1 MRIARSAMAGL
12 ALAAC
17 AWGALAESDIKPWKG
32 KPSLPLAGPDLE
44 GRAIDLKS
52 MKGRVLVVNFWA
64 TWCEPCRDEM
74 PSLERLRG
82 KLAGKPF
89 DIITVNFGESAEKIA
104 QFLGKEKVTLPVMLD
119 TRKEMAK
126 DWGVGGLPMTFL
138 VDAKGRVRYSVFGER
153 DWSEGPSLA
162 LVEKLVA
169 EAPRARR

>member
-1 MRIARSAMAGL
+1 MRLITCAMAVL
-12 ALAAC
+12 ALAA
-17 AWGALAESDIKPWKG
+17 GAALGESDIKPWKG
-32 KPSLPLAGPDLE
+32 KATLPLVGSDID
-44 GRAIDLKS
+44 GKSVDLKS
-52 MKGRVLVVNFWA
+52 LQGRVLVVNFWA

-74 PSLERLRG
+74 PSLQRLRE
-82 KLAGKPF
+82 KLSGKPF
-89 DIITVNFGESAEKIA
+89 EVITVNFGESAEKIA
-104 QFLGKEKVTLPVMLD
+104 QFLGKENVTLPVLLD
-119 TRKEMAK
+119 TRKETAK